1 MIPPSRFRRAGILFV
16 AASFIFSLAGCAA
29 ESDTPAPAPGTAE
42 ESSATASP
50 QATDGRQ
57 ISIVHALGT
66 TKLDTPAKTVV
77 ALDESWADAVL
88 MLHGTLVGYTETYTH
103 GTALGGYLGDLPER
117 FGADATIVGTPRE
130 PDFDAIA
137 ALKPDLIV
145 GSGETSGEHYQR
157 LSEIA
162 PTVLS
167 EGAPTTWKSR
177 YLVLGK
183 ALGSE
188 GEASAMLARYQ
199 EEARRIGGEI
209 NAGAS
214 NPTIS
219 VLRFQNGPTR
229 IYAAGSFPGMV
240 LTDAGLARPKSQR
253 GNQDFIKVTAEQVA
267 DVDADRIFITTSPLG
282 GERSM
287 ESFRATQNWPEIE
300 RRIVAADDTAWV
312 TSESLPG
319 AYAILDELARAFHV
333 DGPVVPEGLAR
344 YAGEAQDV
352 R

>member
-1 MIPPSRFRRAGILFV
+1 MTTPSRFRRAGVLFV
-16 AASFIFSLAGCAA
+16 AAALSFSLAGCAA
-29 ESDTPAPAPGTAE
+29 HSGTPAPGTTSR
-42 ESSATASP
+42 ESTEVTSP

-66 TKLDTPAKTVV
+66 TKLDAPARTVV
-77 ALDESWADAVL
+77 ALDDPWADAVL

-103 GTALGGYLGDLPER
+103 GTELGAYLGDLPEK
-117 FGADATIVGTPRE
+117 FGAGAAIVGTPRE

-145 GSGETSGEHYQR
+145 GAAETSGEHYQR

-183 ALGSE
+183 ALGAE
-188 GEASAMLARYQ
+188 GEASAMLGRYE

-214 NPTIS
+214 DPTIS

-229 IYAAGSFPGMV
+229 IYAAGSFPGTV

-287 ESFRATQNWPEIE
+287 ESFRATESWSDLEARTVP
-300 RRIVAADDTAWV
+300 ADDAAWI

-344 YAGEAQDV
+344 YAGGV
-352 R
+352 RNER